1 MEIIQWKL
9 FLFFGSFLIMYLII
23 IRDLSFKNSYKTP
36 SYYRF
41 FNRGFNTSFNT
52 YENIDKSG
60 SPIQSQSYLI
70 LTYTTFFGDPFP
82 IQPSSECGFNTS
94 NFQITNNKEQINSS
108 NVVMFHSRNM
118 PSIQELERIN
128 NLRRKDQLW
137 IYFTM
142 ESIYNNPGVDNI
154 DKYFNASATYGV
166 DTDIPFPY
174 RYHKKRLEVD
184 ESYNKDRFLNKTRMV
199 AWTVSNCNGD
209 ARNKLALKL
218 ISYGVDIEVS
228 GGCAGRFPKRFSSKC
243 RGRPCYEDLRDFKFY
258 FSAENSLCDGYITEK
273 YWSSGIDFDVIPIV
287 LGGSNYSDP
296 RLAIP
301 GSYIDAMSF
310 DSPKTLAD
318 YILDVSSNSTKYNS
332 FFEWKKHWQLD
343 SSSFFC
349 MLCDKLRNGISFRTN
364 PLLKTMNREK
374 CTRPQEKFN
383 IWINRN

>member
-1 MEIIQWKL
+1 MVDAKVCNAASKTASTMRCYICGATSKDFNNLTIEKDILNVMAQVKANKDYFRCTLKCCSVNL
-9 FLFFGSFLIMYLII
+9 FLCWMLAG
-23 IRDLSFKNSYKTP
+23 KNSQRIEDGP
-36 SYYRF
+36 
-41 FNRGFNTSFNT
+41 
-52 YENIDKSG
+52 G

-70 LTYTTFFGDPFP
+70 LIYTTFFGDPFP
-82 IQPSSECGFNTS
+82 IHPSSECGFNTS
-94 NFQITNNKEQINSS
+94 NFQITNNKEQIKRS

-128 NLRRKDQLW
+128 KLRRKDQLW

-199 AWTVSNCNGD
+199 AWTV
-209 ARNKLALKL
+209 K
-218 ISYGVDIEVS
+218 
-228 GGCAGRFPKRFSSKC
+228 
-243 RGRPCYEDLRDFKFY
+243 
-258 FSAENSLCDGYITEK
+258 NSLCDGYITEK
-273 YWSSGIDFDVIPIV
+273 YWNSGLDYDVIPIV

-374 CTRPQEKFN
+374 CTRPQKKFN
-383 IWINRN
+383 IWINQN